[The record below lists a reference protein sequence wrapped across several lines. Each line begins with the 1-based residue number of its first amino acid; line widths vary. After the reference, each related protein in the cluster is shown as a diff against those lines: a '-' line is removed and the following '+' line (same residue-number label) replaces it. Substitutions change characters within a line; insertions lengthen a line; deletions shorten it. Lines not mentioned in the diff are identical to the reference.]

1 MSGIETAS
9 TESADE
15 GGWLL
20 PPTPSPAV
28 AARLQHLALARTEIF
43 LPIVLI
49 GMVFAL
55 VISEPSGV
63 PVTWPIFATNV
74 GVLVAGTWL
83 YVALRRKRLP
93 VTQAHAVS
101 ALIWLMPPVNTLT
114 SLFITDVPT
123 LTLMLMIELASIPIL
138 IDTRWALA
146 ASVPIVVTSL
156 PLMLR
161 AHTSGVFMTA
171 VVGVWVVGVLMH
183 LVLRRATI
191 KGETH
196 RNHLMSALESLEIE
210 LAERK
215 RAEADREQLRDQFV
229 HAQRMEA
236 VGTLSAGLAHDMN
249 NILGGILAFA
259 QILRSEAKDKQV
271 QQDLDRIKQ
280 EAERGAALTRG
291 LLAFSR
297 RGAYRRRPLPL
308 ASVLDDMTP
317 LLQTLGKGIT
327 IERVDGP
334 MAIVDGDPAQLGQ
347 VLFNLCRNAADAMG
361 GEGTIMIKTA
371 IVERSAVTHAKLSVT
386 DTGTG
391 MDEATQKRMF
401 EPFFTTKPI
410 GKGTG
415 LGLAMVYGAI
425 EAHGGTVEVRS
436 APEEGTT
443 VNVFIPTTEELPQL
457 AHRAAGQPSVRR
469 GHVLVVDDDQ
479 TIREALSR
487 ITEGIGLT
495 PLLAANG
502 REALALWENNKGVIT
517 LVLLDMVMPEL
528 DGPAT
533 FRALREQSNVPV
545 LLVSGYT
552 DHTAA
557 QQLLSEGAEGF
568 LEKPYTAEQLGAEI
582 DRILGRRSSENVS

>member
-1 MSGIETAS
+1 
-9 TESADE
+9 
-15 GGWLL
+15 
-20 PPTPSPAV
+20 
-28 AARLQHLALARTEIF
+28 
-43 LPIVLI
+43 
-49 GMVFAL
+49 MVIAL

-63 PVTWPIFATNV
+63 PITWPTVATN
-74 GVLVAGTWL
+74 G
-83 YVALRRKRLP
+83 VALLLGGLLYYALRKKKITP
-93 VTQAHAVS
+93 SQAHAVG
-101 ALIWLMPPVNTLT
+101 ALVWLLPPINTLT
-114 SLFITDVPT
+114 SLFLTDVPT
-123 LTLMLMIELASIPIL
+123 LTLMLMIELAGIPIL

-146 ASVPIVVTSL
+146 ASTPVVLTAV

-161 AHTSGVFMTA
+161 AHTSSVFMTA
-171 VVGVWVVGVLMH
+171 LVGVWVVGVLMQ

-191 KGETH
+191 RGETH
-196 RNHLMSALESLEIE
+196 RVHLMSALETLEVE

-259 QILRSEAKDKQV
+259 QILRAEAKDKQV

-317 LLQTLGKGIT
+317 LLKTLGKGIA
-327 IERVDGP
+327 IERIDGP

-361 GEGTIMIKTA
+361 GEGTIVIKTA

-386 DTGTG
+386 DTGSG

-425 EAHGGTVEVRS
+425 EAHGGAIEVRS
-436 APEEGTT
+436 APREGTT
-443 VNVFIPTTEELPQL
+443 IHIFLPTTEELPQL
-457 AHRAAGQPSVRR
+457 AHRAAGQASVRR
-469 GHVLVVDDDQ
+469 GHVLIVDDDQ
-479 TIREALSR
+479 TMREAVSR

-495 PLLAANG
+495 PLVAANG
-502 REALALWENNKGVIT
+502 KEALAVWEEQRGKIT

-528 DGPAT
+528 DGAAT
-533 FRALREQSNVPV
+533 FRALRERSNVPV

-557 QQLLSEGAEGF
+557 QQLLNEGAEGF

-582 DRILGRRSSENVS
+582 DRILGRRSSEIIS

>member
-1 MSGIETAS
+1 
-9 TESADE
+9 
-15 GGWLL
+15 
-20 PPTPSPAV
+20 V
-28 AARLQHLALARTEIF
+28 F
-43 LPIVLI
+43 LPIVLV
-49 GMVFAL
+49 GMVIAL

-63 PVTWPIFATNV
+63 PVTWPIVATN
-74 GVLVAGTWL
+74 LIALAAGGAL
-83 YVALRRKRLP
+83 YIALRRNTLS
-93 VTQAHAVS
+93 VAQAHAVG
-101 ALIWLMPPVNTLT
+101 ALIWLLPPVNTLT
-114 SLFITDVPT
+114 SLFLTDVPT
-123 LTLMLMIELASIPIL
+123 LTLMLMIELASIPIM
-138 IDTRWALA
+138 IDTRWAIA
-146 ASVPIVVTSL
+146 ASLPIVLTSL

-161 AHTSGVFMTA
+161 AHTNGVFMTA
-171 VVGVWVVGVLMH
+171 VIGVWVVGVLMQM
-183 LVLRRATI
+183 VLRRATI
-191 KGETH
+191 RGEIH
-196 RNHLMSALESLEIE
+196 RHHLVSALETLEVE

-259 QILRSEAKDKQV
+259 QILRAESRDKQV

-317 LLQTLGKGIT
+317 LLRTLGKGIT
-327 IERVDGP
+327 IERIDGP
-334 MAIVDGDPAQLGQ
+334 IVIVDGDPAQLGQ

-361 GEGTIMIKTA
+361 GEGTIVIKTA
-371 IVERSAVTHAKLSVT
+371 VVERSAVTHAKLSVT
-386 DTGTG
+386 DTGSG
-391 MDEATQKRMF
+391 MDEATKKRMF

-425 EAHGGTVEVRS
+425 EAHDGAIEVRS
-436 APEEGTT
+436 APGEGTT
-443 VNVFIPTTEELPQL
+443 VNIFLPITEELPQL

-469 GHVLVVDDDQ
+469 GHVLIVDDDA
-479 TIREALSR
+479 TMREAASR
-487 ITEGIGLT
+487 ITESIGLT
-495 PLLAANG
+495 PLTAANG
-502 REALALWENNKGVIT
+502 REALALWAQNKSAIT

-528 DGPAT
+528 DGAAT
-533 FRALREQSNVPV
+533 FHALREQSTVPV

-557 QQLLSEGAEGF
+557 QQLLSEGAEAF
-568 LEKPYTAEQLGAEI
+568 LEKPYTAEQLGVEI
-582 DRILGRRSSENVS
+582 DRILGRRSSESVV

>member
-1 MSGIETAS
+1 MIVG
-9 TESADE
+9 
-15 GGWLL
+15 LL
-20 PPTPSPAV
+20 I
-28 AARLQHLALARTEIF
+28 ALA
-43 LPIVLI
+43 
-49 GMVFAL
+49 
-55 VISEPSGV
+55 ISEPSGV
-63 PVTWPIFATNV
+63 AVTTPILATNAV
-74 GVLVAGTWL
+74 TLVAGLVL
-83 YVALRRKRLP
+83 YAALRGGKVP
-93 VTQAHAVS
+93 VAQAHAVG
-101 ALIWLMPPVNTLT
+101 AFIWLMAPLNTMT
-114 SLFITDVPT
+114 SLFITSAPT
-123 LTLMLMIELASIPIL
+123 LTLMLMIELASLPIL
-138 IDTRWALA
+138 VDTRWALA
-146 ASVPIVVTSL
+146 ASVPILVTSF
-156 PLMLR
+156 PLLVI
-161 AHTSGVFMTA
+161 AEVSSAFMAA
-171 VVGVWVVGVLMH
+171 VMGVWAVGLLMQ

-191 KGETH
+191 RGETH
-196 RNHLMSALESLEIE
+196 RMHLVSALETLEFE

-215 RAEADREQLRDQFV
+215 RAEADREALRDQFV

-259 QILRSEAKDKQV
+259 QILRAEAKDKQM
-271 QQDLDRIKQ
+271 QQDLDRIRQ

-297 RGAYRRRPLPL
+297 RGAYRRRPVPL

-317 LLQTLGKGIT
+317 LLVTLGKGIT
-327 IERVDGP
+327 IRRIDGP
-334 MAIVDGDPAQLGQ
+334 LAIVDGDPAQLGQ
-347 VLFNLCRNAADAMG
+347 VLFNLCRNAADAMN
-361 GEGTIMIKTA
+361 GEGTIVVSTA
-371 IVERSAVTHAKLSVT
+371 LVERSAVTHAKLSVT

-391 MDEATQKRMF
+391 MDEATKKRMF

-425 EAHGGTVEVRS
+425 EAHGGVIEVRS
-436 APEEGTT
+436 APGEGTT
-443 VNVFIPTTEELPQL
+443 VNIYLPTTEELPQL
-457 AHRAAGQPSVRR
+457 AHRAAGQASVRR
-469 GHVLVVDDDQ
+469 GHVLVVEDDA
-479 TIREALSR
+479 TLREATAR
-487 ITEGIGLT
+487 IAEGIGLT

-502 REALALWENNKGVIT
+502 RDALAMWAKHQGAVT

-557 QQLLSEGAEGF
+557 QELLAEGAEGF

-582 DRILGRRSSENVS
+582 DRILGRRSTEQVAVP

>member
-1 MSGIETAS
+1 MLVGI
-9 TESADE
+9 
-15 GGWLL
+15 
-20 PPTPSPAV
+20 V
-28 AARLQHLALARTEIF
+28 IALA
-43 LPIVLI
+43 
-49 GMVFAL
+49 
-55 VISEPSGV
+55 ISEPSGV
-63 PVTWPIFATNV
+63 PVTIPILVTNAVVLGV
-74 GVLVAGTWL
+74 GLVL
-83 YVALRRKRLP
+83 YHALRSGRISA
-93 VTQAHAVS
+93 TQAHAVG
-101 ALIWLMPPVNTLT
+101 ALVWLMPPVNTLT
-114 SLFITDVPT
+114 SLLITDVPT
-123 LTLMLMIELASIPIL
+123 LTLMLMIELSSVPIL

-146 ASVPIVVTSL
+146 ASIPVVVSSV

-161 AHTSGVFMTA
+161 THTSGVFITA
-171 VVGVWVVGVLMH
+171 VIGVWVVGVLMQ

-191 KGETH
+191 RGETH
-196 RNHLMSALESLEIE
+196 RDHLVSALENLEVE

-215 RAEADREQLRDQFV
+215 RAEADREALRDQFV

-259 QILRSEAKDKQV
+259 QILRAEATDKQI

-317 LLQTLGKGIT
+317 LLKTLGKGIV
-327 IERVDGP
+327 IERIDGP

-361 GEGTIMIKTA
+361 GEGTIVLKTA

-386 DTGTG
+386 DTGSG
-391 MDEATQKRMF
+391 MDEATKKRMF

-425 EAHGGTVEVRS
+425 EAHGGAIDVRS
-436 APEEGTT
+436 APGEGTT
-443 VNVFIPTTEELPQL
+443 VNVYLPTTEELPQL

-469 GHVLVVDDDQ
+469 GHVLIVDDDA
-479 TIREALSR
+479 TMREANAR
-487 ITEGIGLT
+487 IMEGIGLT
-495 PLLAANG
+495 PLTAGNG
-502 REALALWENNKGVIT
+502 KEALAQWETHKGKVT

-528 DGPAT
+528 DGAAT
-533 FRALREQSNVPV
+533 FRALRERSNVQDWKSV
-545 LLVSGYT
+545 V
-552 DHTAA
+552 
-557 QQLLSEGAEGF
+557 
-568 LEKPYTAEQLGAEI
+568 
-582 DRILGRRSSENVS
+582 

>member
-1 MSGIETAS
+1 
-9 TESADE
+9 
-15 GGWLL
+15 
-20 PPTPSPAV
+20 
-28 AARLQHLALARTEIF
+28 
-43 LPIVLI
+43 
-49 GMVFAL
+49 
-55 VISEPSGV
+55 
-63 PVTWPIFATNV
+63 
-74 GVLVAGTWL
+74 
-83 YVALRRKRLP
+83 
-93 VTQAHAVS
+93 
-101 ALIWLMPPVNTLT
+101 
-114 SLFITDVPT
+114 
-123 LTLMLMIELASIPIL
+123 
-138 IDTRWALA
+138 
-146 ASVPIVVTSL
+146 
-156 PLMLR
+156 
-161 AHTSGVFMTA
+161 
-171 VVGVWVVGVLMH
+171 
-183 LVLRRATI
+183 
-191 KGETH
+191 
-196 RNHLMSALESLEIE
+196 
-210 LAERK
+210 
-215 RAEADREQLRDQFV
+215 
-229 HAQRMEA
+229 
-236 VGTLSAGLAHDMN
+236 
-249 NILGGILAFA
+249 
-259 QILRSEAKDKQV
+259 
-271 QQDLDRIKQ
+271 
-280 EAERGAALTRG
+280 
-291 LLAFSR
+291 
-297 RGAYRRRPLPL
+297 
-308 ASVLDDMTP
+308 
-317 LLQTLGKGIT
+317 
-327 IERVDGP
+327 
-334 MAIVDGDPAQLGQ
+334 